1 MFFFYKV
8 KVFDLLIE
16 LLLNCLF
23 NYFFDG
29 NQIHIKFEFIYQLN
43 ESLLEMQKKK
53 KLNLI
58 FIFFLSALQTKENLS
73 RS

>member
-53 KLNLI
+53 N
-58 FIFFLSALQTKENLS
+58 
-73 RS
+73 